1 MHYSDDEHQWEIQQ
15 SHEVVSKF
23 KLTKGEN
30 GIMKPNEQTE
40 QNDSQPV
47 NIGASPF
54 LVQFLYLITP
64 NFSKS
69 VWSTAHISAPLT
81 GY

>member
-47 NIGASPF
+47 NIVAPHTVSSS
-54 LVQFLYLITP
+54 I
-64 NFSKS
+64 S
-69 VWSTAHISAPLT
+69 VFNYSQLFKICVVDGSH
-81 GY
+81 

>member
-1 MHYSDDEHQWEIQQ
+1 MHYGDDEHQWEIQQ

-23 KLTKGEN
+23 KLTKREN

-47 NIGASPF
+47 DVMAPHTVSCSIF
-54 LVQFLYLITP
+54 LFNHSQLFKICVVEGL
-64 NFSKS
+64 
-69 VWSTAHISAPLT
+69 H
-81 GY
+81 